1 MVLTRS
7 SKYYTW
13 VVFFL
18 SFLLFSSLFLFRSF
32 FSLVLFCL
40 SFFSLALSLSFALF
54 PLSLPPPSLIV
65 SYQLERTSL
74 HVFGAPESAFVATA
88 FRSGRPSL
96 RRRVQPQVT
105 QKWKRDGTTYLTKPE
120 FHSLTANLT
129 N

>member
-7 SKYYTW
+7 FKYYTW

-88 FRSGRPSL
+88 FGKAFAPAPRPAPGDAKMEKRWYDLPNQAGVSL
-96 RRRVQPQVT
+96 ADR
-105 QKWKRDGTTYLTKPE
+105 
-120 FHSLTANLT
+120 
-129 N
+129 